1 MANAANLNPLS
12 EKNLNGRTQK
22 RTGFHRRKIRHT
34 KKNGPTGEAYLPTV
48 NKMRGVESL
57 VSTEDQ
63 SVSELT
69 MLDWYASF
77 ALMSFACKIPYNELP
92 ETCFNIAEEMLRERK
107 KREQQINRK
116 GT

>member
-1 MANAANLNPLS
+1 M
-12 EKNLNGRTQK
+12 
-22 RTGFHRRKIRHT
+22 
-34 KKNGPTGEAYLPTV
+34 PTV
-48 NKMRGVESL
+48 NKMHGVESL
-57 VSTEDQ
+57 VSTEDP

-77 ALMSFACKIPYNELP
+77 ALMSFASKIPYNELP

-107 KREQQINRK
+107 KREQQVNRK

>member
-1 MANAANLNPLS
+1 M
-12 EKNLNGRTQK
+12 
-22 RTGFHRRKIRHT
+22 
-34 KKNGPTGEAYLPTV
+34 PTV

-57 VSTEDQ
+57 VPTEDL

-77 ALMSFACKIPYNELP
+77 ALMSFASKIPYNELP
-92 ETCFNIAEEMLRERK
+92 ETCFKIAEEMLRERK
-107 KREQQINRK
+107 KREQQVNRK